1 MTTKLGIRLVAAYHY
16 LGGVVCILMAL
27 IVAFIAITT
36 LTTSSDTPLD
46 TIILILVAVVCAIFA
61 AIFFKIARLTRDLQ
75 PNGWWAV
82 MILNAVFLLAA
93 DPLAAVILLY
103 MYIMRRDF
111 GIERGFTEMG
121 GTEDLI
127 RKLTGIL
134 ASLAVFPGLGQIA
147 VGRIRLG
154 LKITGAMIACL
165 LVMIAAAIVMGFWL
179 DMVGLTFAVVILGL
193 IVMIVTYVYALVD
206 VIIGDV
212 VPFGGEEDEEG

>member
-1 MTTKLGIRLVAAYHY
+1 M
-16 LGGVVCILMAL
+16 
-27 IVAFIAITT
+27 
-36 LTTSSDTPLD
+36 
-46 TIILILVAVVCAIFA
+46 
-61 AIFFKIARLTRDLQ
+61 
-75 PNGWWAV
+75 
-82 MILNAVFLLAA
+82 
-93 DPLAAVILLY
+93 LY
-103 MYIMRRDF
+103 MYVMRRDF

-121 GTEDLI
+121 ETEDLL

-134 ASLAVFPGLGQIA
+134 ASLAVFPGLGQIV

-154 LKITGAMIACL
+154 LKITGTMILCL
-165 LVMIAAAIVMGFWL
+165 LVMITAAIVMGFWL

>member
-16 LGGVVCILMAL
+16 LGGVICILMAL

-61 AIFFKIARLTRDLQ
+61 AIFFKIARLTRELQ
-75 PNGWWAV
+75 PNGWWTV

-111 GIERGFTEMG
+111 GIERGFTEIG
-121 GTEDLI
+121 DTEDFI
-127 RKLTGIL
+127 RKLTGVL
-134 ASLAVFPGLGQIA
+134 ASLAVFPGLGQIV
-147 VGRIRLG
+147 VGRLRLG
-154 LKITGAMIACL
+154 KKLSKM
-165 LVMIAAAIVMGFWL
+165 AIVIGIVL
-179 DMVGLTFAVVILGL
+179 LGVLCLTASGVLPWSITAAVFILG
-193 IVMIVTYVYALVD
+193 IIAMFGIWIYALIN
-206 VIIGDV
+206 VIVEGV
-212 VPFGGEEDEEG
+212 VPNGGEDEQ